1 MGRLFWKIFLWFWV
15 TIILIGLTVSW
26 GTALYLH
33 NSDEFRRPDIR
44 SRFIQQEVNTVSQVL
59 TYGGADAAYQ
69 LLSHNRRDTPFRSHV
84 YVIDEMGM
92 ELLGREINDTNQN
105 YRDHGIVESP
115 IGESFQLLSS
125 YKKTDKR
132 NTAEM
137 MMRPFKR
144 NQGVFLLWLGIA
156 LSLSGLV
163 CFWLAW
169 YISKPI
175 RSLQKATKDF
185 SKGELDTRVAHLINR
200 DDEIGDLGRDFD
212 IMADRLQSLI
222 NNQKQLLSDISHE
235 LRSPLARL
243 QLALAL
249 AQKKSGSVATA
260 EMQRIEHETNR
271 LDDLV
276 GQSLTLSR
284 LDAGA
289 AYPMNDYIDIG
300 SLIDEIIKDC
310 DYEANLHNKRVN
322 FLYDLSWTINANA
335 ELFRR
340 ALENVVRNAIHYTD
354 ENTSVD
360 VTLLASQQKPGY
372 ALIRICDHGPGVA
385 EDKLESLFEPFVRLS
400 AARDRD
406 SGGYGLGLAIA
417 KRSIEFHNGSIKAIN
432 HEPKGLCVEI
442 VLPTQD

>member
-15 TIILIGLTVSW
+15 TLILIGLTVAW
-26 GTALYLH
+26 GTAIYLH
-33 NSDEFRRPDIR
+33 NSDEFRRPDLR
-44 SRFIQQEVNTVSQVL
+44 SRFIQQEVKTVRQVL
-59 TYGGADAAYQ
+59 KYGGADAAFHI
-69 LLSHNRRDTPFRSHV
+69 LSQNRRDTPFRSHV
-84 YVIDEMGM
+84 YVIDEMGL
-92 ELLGREINDTNQN
+92 ELLGREISAHQRNIKN
-105 YRDHGIVESP
+105 HGIITSP
-115 IGESFQLLSS
+115 IGESFQLLST
-125 YKKTDKR
+125 YNPVAR
-132 NTAEM
+132 HNTAEM

-144 NQGVFLLWLGIA
+144 NQGVFILWIGIA

-169 YISKPI
+169 YLSKPI
-175 RSLQKATKDF
+175 RSLQKATQYF
-185 SKGELDTRVAHLINR
+185 SQGKLDTRVAHLIDR
-200 DDEIGDLGRDFD
+200 DDEIGDLGKDFD
-212 IMADRLQSLI
+212 VMAGRLQSLI

-249 AQKKSGSVATA
+249 ARKKLGQEANI

-289 AYPMNDYIDIG
+289 AYPMDDYIDIG
-300 SLIDEIIKDC
+300 QLLEEIIKDC
-310 DYEANLHNKRVN
+310 DYEAVLHNKRVN
-322 FLYDLSWTINANA
+322 FVYEQSWTINANA

-340 ALENVVRNAIHYTD
+340 ALENVVRNAIYYTD
-354 ENTSVD
+354 ANSSVE
-360 VTLLASQQKPGY
+360 VNLSASQYEAGN
-372 ALIRICDHGPGVA
+372 ALIRICDQGPGVS

-400 AARDRD
+400 SARDRD

-417 KRSIEFHNGSIKAIN
+417 KRSIAFHNGSIKAMN
-432 HEPKGLCVEI
+432 RKPKGLCI
-442 VLPTQD
+442 DIILPTQD